1 MAPILEEYY
10 EYLTLSRLALAG
22 TVLAIALSICQ
33 FIYNVYFHP
42 LACFPG
48 PLLWR
53 GSNIPKIISQ
63 VRGTVHYR
71 MLEFHEKYGPVVR
84 LAPNE
89 LTYTTATAL
98 KEIYGNR
105 SGKKP
110 MPPQFSLGT
119 HEKNMFGATSFIW
132 LESQQEHHRHRRILA
147 QGFSDASLKAQEPT
161 IQEHT
166 ALLME
171 RFRERAA
178 RGEVVDMWAW
188 FNFFTFDVIGDLAFS
203 EPFGCIDKGQFHPW
217 ITFIFSNLTNMMY
230 AQMVTT
236 MGCLGTFVQAM
247 VPRRVMAQARA
258 HAQTTRDKVDRRL
271 ARKEPGRPD
280 IVSGILARVDRPGGI
295 TRNELYAD
303 SQILMMAGS
312 ETGATLLA
320 VAVYYLLRN
329 PDRLARLQEEVRG
342 GLSGAGEDGAVSYAS
357 VARLPYLLAVIN
369 ESLRIHPSL
378 PAGINR
384 VVPQGGALID
394 GRYVAE
400 GTILQVPHWAAFHLA
415 DNFADPWDFVPE
427 RWLDAGGRPARYAGD
442 NRDVFQPFSYGTRNC
457 IGRGLALMETRVCL
471 ASLVLNFDM
480 ELMADSEDWKDQ
492 RVYLLYE
499 KRPLNVRL
507 VEVSREGEK
516 Q

>member
-1 MAPILEEYY
+1 
-10 EYLTLSRLALAG
+10 
-22 TVLAIALSICQ
+22 
-33 FIYNVYFHP
+33 
-42 LACFPG
+42 
-48 PLLWR
+48 
-53 GSNIPKIISQ
+53 
-63 VRGTVHYR
+63 
-71 MLEFHEKYGPVVR
+71 
-84 LAPNE
+84 
-89 LTYTTATAL
+89 
-98 KEIYGNR
+98 
-105 SGKKP
+105 
-110 MPPQFSLGT
+110 
-119 HEKNMFGATSFIW
+119 
-132 LESQQEHHRHRRILA
+132 
-147 QGFSDASLKAQEPT
+147 
-161 IQEHT
+161 
-166 ALLME
+166 
-171 RFRERAA
+171 
-178 RGEVVDMWAW
+178 
-188 FNFFTFDVIGDLAFS
+188 
-203 EPFGCIDKGQFHPW
+203 
-217 ITFIFSNLTNMMY
+217 MMY

-236 MGCLGTFVQAM
+236 MGFLGTFIQAM
-247 VPRRVMAQARA
+247 VPRRVMAQAHA

-271 ARKEPGRPD
+271 ARKESGRPD
-280 IVSGILARVDRPGGI
+280 IVSGILARIDQPGGI

-329 PDRLARLQEEVRG
+329 PAKLARLQEEVRR
-342 GLSGAGEDGAVSYAS
+342 GLSGAGGGGVASYAS

-384 VVPQGGALID
+384 FVPQGGALVD

-400 GTILQVPHWAAFHLA
+400 GTILQVPHWAAFHLE

-427 RWLDAGGRPARYAGD
+427 RWLDAGRPARYAGD

-480 ELMADSEDWKDQ
+480 ELMGDSEDWKDQ

-507 VEVSREGEK
+507 VEVAKEGGK
-516 Q
+516 L